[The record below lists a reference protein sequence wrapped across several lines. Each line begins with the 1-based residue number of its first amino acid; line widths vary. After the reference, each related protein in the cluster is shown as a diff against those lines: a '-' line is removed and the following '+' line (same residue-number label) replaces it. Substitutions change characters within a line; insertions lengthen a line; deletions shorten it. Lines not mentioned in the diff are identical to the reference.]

1 MDEIASLDW
10 DIIPKDEYKY
20 EWVAKAIKEVKE
32 FLMYPNK
39 NREPFSYLIR
49 ALVKDILEI
58 DAGVIVKVFDVN
70 SYDFDNIEPKSGAPM
85 LKPKGQRRLT
95 ELYVRD
101 GACLKFGSMIETDLG
116 FIPIGKIVND
126 QIKCNVKSFNRDT
139 GQIEWKPIT
148 NWYSNGISTD
158 WITIKA
164 KTNKKFRSLTCTPNH
179 NIYTEAGYVPANN
192 LNVGDKIYTQ
202 QEKLSPDQHQII
214 LGSLLGDASLSCG
227 GSEYSKY
234 KLSETHCVKQR
245 DYLMW
250 KADMLSPLGIN
261 IDNFLSSYGK
271 GYEPTEKV
279 RISTRANIIFEDYY
293 YLKYPNLT
301 TEIVND
307 LNEIGLAV
315 WIQDDGNFNK
325 GAYSIS
331 CGNVAFETLIKI
343 AKKLENKFKIN
354 FKVRKGTR
362 ENLIE
367 VGRAEGQKL
376 KELIKPYIHP
386 SMSYKVNGEKCGQ
399 KLDKLSKETT
409 TEIIETEIY
418 KKSAFQ
424 YYDARYDIEVA
435 DNHNFFAQG
444 ILVSNSFLKEIDK
457 FGFEHGFWQYCM
469 TKENIIDTQ
478 SGFKNADEIT
488 TTDFVLGNDGKYHK
502 VLDNYKREYSGEF
515 VTIKAQGLPEI
526 TCTKEHPFLVKTEYG
541 TEWIE
546 AGELSENNMLISQTP
561 IDTHDI
567 EWIEVYDRSSKEFY
581 WKTMYNEAIKLYAEG
596 LLPWQIADVLHIKR
610 YGKRQPM
617 IRKWVVG
624 KVLPKCYNIPDKIK
638 VDNDFLELA
647 GWFLAEGCVIKGSV
661 IDFTLSILETEYA
674 DRISQLMYNIFGLS
688 SSKVQ
693 QDNAI
698 HIRFFSKVVSAFFT
712 RHFGKGARYKK
723 IPQWIMRLPQEKQSC
738 LLDSFN
744 KGDGYQSNKQ
754 LGFVTASRNLAWQ
767 LRTLLMRQG
776 AYSSISFVKGKEHEF
791 KGRIIKSNGFWT
803 LTIKAQEYLDKL
815 SFNTIHKLQG
825 RGGLV
830 QLMESQFLVPIQKI
844 TKKLRTDTV
853 YNIHVADVHCFTA
866 NGVITHNS
874 YQIPAH
880 PMWFNRDE
888 IVYIQEHSRSMSC
901 YGYARTQSI
910 LDIVK
915 SLHYSTLYN
924 KRFFEETPIPDG
936 ALSLLDTNETE
947 MRSFMSYWN
956 NEFKAQPHKV
966 AIMNKD
972 IKWQP
977 FAVSQR
983 ELEFLDT
990 QKWYFNMVISAFGL
1004 SPSELGVTDNLNRA
1018 TSATQSELVK
1028 RKGVRPFLRL
1038 LEDFINKGVISEF
1051 GYDGIQFQF
1060 IYDDPAEKNERLANW
1075 NLELTMGVKTI
1086 NEVRNEMGLEPIEGG
1101 DVSNNMRS
1109 LFGGSNY
1116 SIQPNTNQEDKRQ
1129 NDTEQRESQDYP
1141 EVLHREESKNEKNA
1155 PLNFEKPGMG
1165 RSDEWWDIYHALI
1178 EQGHS
1183 KESAARI
1190 ASSKIK
1196 KSTDTFEFKNDGD
1209 AKEILRSSIA
1219 SELSAISLYENLAN
1233 KTNDTELKT
1242 ILLDIA
1248 QEEKVHVGEFQMLL
1262 DKLDSENEESRAEG
1276 EREAEQV
1283 VKGLYDGQYYFN
1295 QPISQPMKPS
1305 GAMYQPQNQRI
1316 GLRDGTGPFRNNPD
1330 CPNNLINCPICGMPT
1345 LTALESEENLEDDL
1359 RCSSCGARFRK
1370 QDLLNAP
1377 MMEEM
1382 TNILNTNL
1390 ATKSLEK
1397 VADDKMTIKEFCG
1410 FDVHKSLPWASEYAS
1425 TPKYFKLLSK
1435 YLSDLSETDI
1445 KSIIE
1450 ILKDDLTG
1458 NFHIFDIAQH
1468 INEVINDYTRA
1479 QLIART
1485 EVIRIANEGHLGMME
1500 AKGTKYVKWIAAPE
1514 DGRLCKLCK
1523 EKDGKIFTVAEAHG
1537 MIPLHPRCRCGFTEV
1552 EDY

>member
-20 EWVAKAIKEVKE
+20 DWVAEEIKEVKE

-126 QIKCNVKSFNRDT
+126 KIKCNVKSFNRDT

-148 NWYSNGISTD
+148 NWYNNGISTD

-179 NIYTEAGYVPANN
+179 NIYTEAGYIPANN

-271 GYEPTEKV
+271 GYEPTEKM

-343 AKKLENKFKIN
+343 AKKLEDKFKIN

-457 FGFEHGFWQYCM
+457 FGFEHGFWQY
-469 TKENIIDTQ
+469 
-478 SGFKNADEIT
+478 
-488 TTDFVLGNDGKYHK
+488 
-502 VLDNYKREYSGEF
+502 
-515 VTIKAQGLPEI
+515 
-526 TCTKEHPFLVKTEYG
+526 
-541 TEWIE
+541 
-546 AGELSENNMLISQTP
+546 
-561 IDTHDI
+561 
-567 EWIEVYDRSSKEFY
+567 
-581 WKTMYNEAIKLYAEG
+581 
-596 LLPWQIADVLHIKR
+596 
-610 YGKRQPM
+610 
-617 IRKWVVG
+617 
-624 KVLPKCYNIPDKIK
+624 
-638 VDNDFLELA
+638 
-647 GWFLAEGCVIKGSV
+647 
-661 IDFTLSILETEYA
+661 
-674 DRISQLMYNIFGLS
+674 
-688 SSKVQ
+688 
-693 QDNAI
+693 
-698 HIRFFSKVVSAFFT
+698 
-712 RHFGKGARYKK
+712 
-723 IPQWIMRLPQEKQSC
+723 
-738 LLDSFN
+738 
-744 KGDGYQSNKQ
+744 
-754 LGFVTASRNLAWQ
+754 
-767 LRTLLMRQG
+767 
-776 AYSSISFVKGKEHEF
+776 
-791 KGRIIKSNGFWT
+791 
-803 LTIKAQEYLDKL
+803 
-815 SFNTIHKLQG
+815 
-825 RGGLV
+825 
-830 QLMESQFLVPIQKI
+830 
-844 TKKLRTDTV
+844 
-853 YNIHVADVHCFTA
+853 
-866 NGVITHNS
+866 S

-1004 SPSELGVTDNLNRA
+1004 SPSELGVTDDLNRA

-1028 RKGVRPFLRL
+1028 RKGVRPFLKL

-1051 GYDGIQFQF
+1051 GHDGIQFQF
-1060 IYDDPAEKNERLANW
+1060 IYDDPAEKNARLSNW

-1086 NEVRNEMGLEPIEGG
+1086 NEVRNEMGMEPIEGG

-1109 LFGGSNY
+1109 IFGGSNY
-1116 SIQPNTNQEDKRQ
+1116 GIQTNTNQEDKRQ
-1129 NDTEQRESQDYP
+1129 NDTEQREAQDYP
-1141 EVLHREESKNEKNA
+1141 QVLQREEGKNEKGA

-1196 KSTDTFEFKNDGD
+1196 KSADTFEFKNDGN

-1305 GAMYQPQNQRI
+1305 GAMYQPQNQRT
-1316 GLRDGTGPFRNNPD
+1316 GLRDGTGPFRNNPN

-1382 TNILNTNL
+1382 ANLLNNDL
-1390 ATKSLEK
+1390 TKSLKK

-1425 TPKYFKLLSK
+1425 TPQYFKLLSK

-1468 INEVINDYTRA
+1468 INEVINDYSRA

-1537 MIPLHPRCRCGFTEV
+1537 MIPLHCRCRCGFTEV